1 MTIFR
6 IRLLPVLLL
15 FCSMACKETD
25 TATAPGALAS
35 VRVNAPESVR
45 SGESFTIDVD
55 ALAIGI
61 NNVRNGRVTVTLPA
75 PLSVASVEASSGTAA
90 TFSNGAGATVDW
102 NLNTL
107 DSNSQS
113 RLHIHA
119 TGVLPPGSAP
129 QTLTVRGSLTADGV
143 RAGDAVGEDTVR
155 LDP

>member
-1 MTIFR
+1 MTTFR

-15 FCSMACKETD
+15 LGSIACKDTD

-61 NNVRNGRVTVTLPA
+61 NNVRNGRVSVTLPA
-75 PLSVASVEASSGTAA
+75 PLSVTSVEASSKTAA
-90 TFSNGAGATVDW
+90 TFSNGTGATVIW

-119 TGVLPPGSAP
+119 IGLLPAGSGP
-129 QTLTVRGSLTADGV
+129 RTLTVRGSLTADGV
-143 RAGDAVGEDTVR
+143 REGDAVGEDRVR